1 MLIMR
6 IGIAVDSHGTAS
18 SPQRS
23 TPTWESIRDQALA
36 AEAVGF
42 EAVFVP
48 DHLLYHSE
56 DGNTGCWESVSLA
69 AALASVTSTIEIG
82 HSMFN
87 APYRSPALVAKIAD
101 TLDEISGGRY
111 ILGIGAG
118 NTPDSDYAAF
128 GFEADKRYSRFA
140 EAIEIIHDLLK
151 NGRVDFVGKYWS
163 ARNADLVLR
172 GPRPQ
177 GPPIVIA
184 AWGPKMMHL
193 TARFADVWNGWV
205 PVEKGPSVESFRPMI
220 EELER
225 ACQEVGR
232 YPATLRRSLDI
243 QVDPLSLHDEG
254 EKPIAGTSEEIAEAI
269 LAFQEIGV
277 DEVRCYPY
285 WPMPETHGDRR
296 KMIESMAEIV
306 DLVHAG

>member
-1 MLIMR
+1 MR
-6 IGIAVDSHGTAS
+6 IGIAIDTHGRAN
-18 SPQRS
+18 SPQRP

-42 EAVFVP
+42 DAVFVG

-69 AALASVTSTIEIG
+69 AALAAVTSTIEIG
-82 HSMFN
+82 HSVFN
-87 APYRSPALVAKIAD
+87 APFRSPALVAKIAE

-118 NTPDSDYAAF
+118 NTSDSEYAAF
-128 GFEADKRYSRFA
+128 GIQADKRYSRFA
-140 EAIEIIHDLLK
+140 EAIEIIHNLLK
-151 NGRVDFVGKYWS
+151 NGKVDFEGKYWS
-163 ARNADLVLR
+163 ARDAEMVLR

-193 TARFADVWNGWV
+193 TARFADGWNGWV
-205 PVEKGPSVESFRPMI
+205 PIAKGPSIEAFQPMI
-220 EELER
+220 EKLER
-225 ACQEVGR
+225 ACEQVDR
-232 YPATLRRSLDI
+232 NPATLYRTLDI
-243 QVDPLSLHDEG
+243 QVDPLNLHGEG
-254 EKPIAGTSEEIAEAI
+254 EKPIAGTNEEIAEAI
-269 LAFQEIGV
+269 LAFKEIGI
-277 DEVRCYPY
+277 DEVRFYPH
-285 WPMPETHGDRR
+285 WPIPEMPGERR

-306 DLVHAG
+306 DLVHAD